1 MSNLASPLKTNT
13 FKACACPDR
22 GELFYQT
29 DISYIFS
36 FTRRKIVEVSRL
48 LKKESMN
55 WLRSALNLRFFP
67 SLKARKRTS
76 KLFSLVDDLGHTVME
91 NMVAGEPSLVMKT
104 RNFNLTVKKDLFQDL
119 GNTSVTDKYTKF
131 NLPSLEDMGLG
142 LDKNGSRQYTSVE
155 LQVGHGRW
163 RNRGNTR
170 YSLKHSILR

>member
-1 MSNLASPLKTNT
+1 
-13 FKACACPDR
+13 
-22 GELFYQT
+22 
-29 DISYIFS
+29 
-36 FTRRKIVEVSRL
+36 
-48 LKKESMN
+48 
-55 WLRSALNLRFFP
+55 
-67 SLKARKRTS
+67 
-76 KLFSLVDDLGHTVME
+76 ME

-163 RNRGNTR
+163 INRGNTR